1 VKLLLGEVNSYTR
14 LLFLSERASHC
25 LARLVRLPAERM
37 TSSSATVLH
46 LFILYGSDALI
57 VIDTIEKPNAIELD

>member
-1 VKLLLGEVNSYTR
+1 
-14 LLFLSERASHC
+14 
-25 LARLVRLPAERM
+25 M